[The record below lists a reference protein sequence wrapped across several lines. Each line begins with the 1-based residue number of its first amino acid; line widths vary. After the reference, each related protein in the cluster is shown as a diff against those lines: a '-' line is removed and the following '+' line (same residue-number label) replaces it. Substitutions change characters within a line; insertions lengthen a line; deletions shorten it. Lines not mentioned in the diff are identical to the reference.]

1 MSIEL
6 EYLLELLSE
15 RFPNKLPKNKDITID
30 EIRMLQGS
38 QLVIDYI
45 KGVIEHEERNRSK
58 ATREK

>member
-15 RFPNKLPKNKDITID
+15 RFPNKLPKSKDVTIE
-30 EIRMLQGS
+30 EIRVLQGS

-45 KGVIEHEERNRSK
+45 KGIIENEERNRSK
-58 ATREK
+58 ATRTK